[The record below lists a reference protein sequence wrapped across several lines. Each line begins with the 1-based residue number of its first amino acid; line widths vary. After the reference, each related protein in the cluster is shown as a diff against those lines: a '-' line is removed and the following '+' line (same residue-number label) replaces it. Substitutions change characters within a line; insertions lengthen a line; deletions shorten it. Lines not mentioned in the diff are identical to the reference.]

1 MKLNL
6 RRIFC
11 IDNSL
16 INHHIQW
23 IQISFKQSIFIK
35 LTNIITLLF
44 LFILNK
50 YKFVPRNLT
59 KKMKKITTLSGIVLA
74 SLMNAQVQYC
84 TPTFQY
90 GADSNMISN
99 VTFGTINNTS
109 PVQSGNAQI
118 YENFTAMSTDL
129 QSGNS
134 YPISVKGPSSTF
146 PSDVVVFIDFNQNGN
161 FDDAG
166 ESFYIGRLEAA
177 NPANAFTINNTIT
190 IPANA
195 ANGSTRMRVLKNTNV
210 QAYSNPAAANSISS
224 ACDTSLRAGQTEDY
238 TVNIIGNTAN
248 FPAPYCGTENI
259 TSLTVSEISTVEFAG
274 NVKNSVLDGN
284 SDVLENFT
292 ATVFNVNRGNS
303 YPITVT
309 GGTHGQ
315 ATVSAYAYIDFNH
328 NNQFDADEIFNLGYL
343 DSSNP
348 VSGHQSGVT
357 TGNITIPAGAQL
369 GDTRFRLVKAYES
382 NSWMGTLENL
392 PCPSGWFIGQAEDY
406 TLKIQPE
413 NLSTSEVSKDN
424 LSSVQLYPNPTSGSV
439 TIKMKE
445 GLEKYEIYNMS
456 GQKMLEGNS
465 MTISM
470 DSFVPGT
477 YLIKIQT
484 KNQKTV
490 TEKIIKK

>member
-1 MKLNL
+1 M
-6 RRIFC
+6 
-11 IDNSL
+11 
-16 INHHIQW
+16 
-23 IQISFKQSIFIK
+23 
-35 LTNIITLLF
+35 LF

-50 YKFVPRNLT
+50 YKFVSRNFT
-59 KKMKKITTLSGIVLA
+59 KKMKKITTLSGIVFA
-74 SLMNAQVQYC
+74 SLMNAQAQYC
-84 TPTFQY
+84 MPAFQY
-90 GADSNMISN
+90 GADSNMISH
-99 VTFGTINNTS
+99 VTFGNINNSS
-109 PVQSGNAQI
+109 PVQSGNAQV
-118 YENFTAMSTDL
+118 YENFTSMSTDL
-129 QSGNS
+129 QSGSN
-134 YPISVKGPSSTF
+134 YNISVTGPSSTF

-177 NPANAFTINNTIT
+177 NAFTINNAIT
-190 IPANA
+190 IPATA

-210 QAYSNPAAANSISS
+210 QAYSNPAAPNSIST

-238 TVNIIGNTAN
+238 TVNIIGQTAN

-274 NVKNSVLDGN
+274 VVRNSALNGN

-292 ATVFNVNRGNS
+292 ATVFNVNRGNT

-315 ATVSAYAYIDFNH
+315 NTVSAYAYIDFNH
-328 NNQFDADEIFNLGYL
+328 NNQFDADEQFNLGYL
-343 DSSNP
+343 DNSNP
-348 VSGHQSGVT
+348 VSGQQSGVT

-369 GDTRFRLVKAYES
+369 GETRFRLVKAYES
-382 NSWMGTLENL
+382 NSWMGALKNL

-406 TLKIQPE
+406 TLNIQPE
-413 NLSTSEVSKDN
+413 NLSTIEVSKEA
-424 LSSVQLYPNPTSGSV
+424 SAYVKIYPNPTPNSV

-445 GLEKYEIYNMS
+445 GLEKYEIYNLS
-456 GQKMLEGNS
+456 GQKLLEGNS
-465 MTISM
+465 VTVSM

-484 KNQKTV
+484 KNQKLI

>member
-1 MKLNL
+1 
-6 RRIFC
+6 
-11 IDNSL
+11 
-16 INHHIQW
+16 
-23 IQISFKQSIFIK
+23 
-35 LTNIITLLF
+35 
-44 LFILNK
+44 
-50 YKFVPRNLT
+50 
-59 KKMKKITTLSGIVLA
+59 MKKITTLSGIVLA

-146 PSDVVVFIDFNQNGN
+146 PSDVVVYIDFNQNGN

-177 NPANAFTINNTIT
+177 NPANAFMINNTIT

-195 ANGSTRMRVLKNTNV
+195 ENGSTRMRVLKNTNV

-292 ATVFNVNRGNS
+292 AIVFNVNRGNT

-315 ATVSAYAYIDFNH
+315 STVSAYAYIDFNH
-328 NNQFDADEIFNLGYL
+328 NNQFDADEKFNLGYL
-343 DSSNP
+343 DNSNP
-348 VSGHQSGVT
+348 VPNQQSGAT

-392 PCPSGWFIGQAEDY
+392 PCPSGWFIGQVEDY

-413 NLSTSEVSKDN
+413 NLSTSEVSKDTSAN
-424 LSSVQLYPNPTSGSV
+424 MQLYPNPTSNSL

-445 GLEKYEIYNMS
+445 GLEKYEIYNIS
-456 GQKMLEGNS
+456 GQKILEGNS
-465 MTISM
+465 MTVSM

-477 YLIKIQT
+477 YLIKIKT
-484 KNQKTV
+484 KNQKIV